1 MQQRCSNCA
10 GTRDLYFVTNGTQ
23 GGDFPGRTMIY
34 CAQCR
39 KEKPGNLDIS
49 LPIELL
55 TTELFKGL
63 YRLGKT
69 ETDPQM
75 AIQVVFGQ
83 AIPSLQ
89 KELNEIL
96 SFHRDKG

>member
-1 MQQRCSNCA
+1 MRQQCSNCA

-23 GGDFPGRTMIY
+23 GGDFPGRTMNY
-34 CAQCR
+34 CVQCR
-39 KEKPGNLDIS
+39 KEKSGNLDIS
-49 LPIELL
+49 LPIELM

-63 YRLGKT
+63 YKLGKT

-75 AIQVVFGQ
+75 AIKVVFGQ

-89 KELNEIL
+89 KELYEIL
-96 SFHRDKG
+96 RFHGDKG